1 MTRLVKAIA
10 SFDTMLAG
18 VEALKEYVH
27 KHSNGSFNYAPLHQ
41 EEDDGPFNYYE
52 RTGLPC
58 YGELRPYAQ
67 GLSGN
72 GPYEPLLMPEKQ
84 REVYKPTDLFY
95 PFPQGNPVAVAVA
108 FSPFD
113 ADGTKMIE
121 DVVLNPGLSPWRE
134 VLKGFEII
142 YDKKDR
148 FIGIV
153 ITNTHINP
161 TTMVNMFRKINRHHQ
176 NSSSEYTKLLASF
189 HTLSRLEA
197 FVLAQMYYMSEK
209 TKVIFY
215 SGNDYNPMDDNPD
228 FTRVFNGTP
237 IDTTGGTFYDRYA
250 YDRPRIDFL
259 WGVGKG
265 RLSDN
270 VKARTG
276 KTGHYAYHTWEH
288 MPIIVEEFLKLVRV

>member
-1 MTRLVKAIA
+1 
-10 SFDTMLAG
+10 
-18 VEALKEYVH
+18 
-27 KHSNGSFNYAPLHQ
+27 
-41 EEDDGPFNYYE
+41 
-52 RTGLPC
+52 
-58 YGELRPYAQ
+58 
-67 GLSGN
+67 
-72 GPYEPLLMPEKQ
+72 MPESQ
-84 REVYKPTDLFY
+84 REVFKPSDLYY
-95 PFPQGNPVAVAVA
+95 PFPQGSPVALAVA

-113 ADGTKMIE
+113 ADGTAMIK
-121 DVVLNPGLSPWRE
+121 DVVLNPEISPWRE
-134 VLKGFEII
+134 VLKEFELI
-142 YDKKDR
+142 YDKKGR

-153 ITNTHINP
+153 ITDTHINP

-176 NSSSEYTKLLASF
+176 NSSPLYTRLLASF
-189 HTLSRLEA
+189 SVLSKLEA
-197 FVLAQMYYMSEK
+197 FVLAQMCYSAGNDILM
-209 TKVIFY
+209 FY

-228 FTRVFNGTP
+228 FTRVFGGTP

-276 KTGHYAYHTWEH
+276 KTGTYAYHTWEH